1 METNIAG
8 TQPIQPNIINF
19 PNGLIGLENYRQFI
33 LKELPDQELFL
44 LLQSVED
51 DHFGL
56 VVTNPFWFMTDYE
69 FELPD
74 AYAERM
80 RDKTNV
86 DVFVTVSVAATPE
99 NITANLMGPI
109 LIDRN
114 ASVGFQVL
122 SSDKK
127 YTTKYKLMS
136 AKPAGG

>member
-1 METNIAG
+1 ME
-8 TQPIQPNIINF
+8 NIIHF
-19 PNGLIGLENYRQFI
+19 PNGLIGLENYQKFL

-56 VVTNPFWFMTDYE
+56 VVTNPFWFMSDYE

-74 AYAERM
+74 AYAEQM
-80 RDKTNV
+80 RDKTNI

-109 LIDRN
+109 LINRN
-114 ASVGFQVL
+114 TGVGFQIL

-127 YTTKYKLMS
+127 YTTQYKLMS